1 MKIYRVC
8 FLILLI
14 NVLNDGL
21 LIADEIHLKNG
32 DRISG
37 DILSMKDNKLT
48 LNTSYAGEL
57 GIKWSEVVSMKTDKE
72 ISVILNN
79 GYLIRGM
86 TQDAEEGRV
95 RLSGDRTGQCEVIDI
110 ADVKAV
116 DVMERLKIKARANM
130 GINSIRGNSNQDA
143 TYFDGEVIL
152 RTAENRYT
160 AGGNLNRTED
170 SGKTIENNS
179 HGHLKYDYFISKKW
193 FAYANTSFET
203 DKLVDLNLRSLY
215 GVGSGYQFLET
226 PITNLYIEAGIN
238 YVTEDYMT
246 ISDENFISG
255 RWAVS
260 YDRYFHNRNFQ
271 FFHFHE
277 GYGSFE
283 DTNDWFIKSKT
294 GLRIPLFTGFNAS
307 LQLNLDWDNDPP
319 PGKKRF
325 DRALMFTLGYK
336 FEQ

>member
-8 FLILLI
+8 FLILLV

-21 LIADEIHLKNG
+21 LMADEIHLKNG

-37 DILSMKDNKLT
+37 EILSMKDNKLT
-48 LNTSYAGEL
+48 VKTSYAGEI
-57 GIKWSEVVSMKTDKE
+57 GIRWSEVVNVKTDQE

-79 GYLIRGM
+79 GYLVRGR
-86 TQDAEEGRV
+86 TQDAEQGKV
-95 RLSGDRTGQCEVIDI
+95 RLSSAMTGKSEMIAV

-116 DVMERLKIKARANM
+116 NVKERLKIKARANV
-130 GINSIRGNSNQDA
+130 GINSIRGNSNQD
-143 TYFDGEVIL
+143 TTHFDGELIL

-160 AGGNLNRTED
+160 AGGDLNRTED
-170 SGKTIENNS
+170 SGKAIEDNS
-179 HGHLKYDYFISKKW
+179 LGYLKYDYFISKKW
-193 FAYANTSFET
+193 FAYANASFET
-203 DKLVDLNLRSLY
+203 DKLVDLNLRSIY

-226 PITNLYIEAGIN
+226 PMNNLYVEAGIN

-246 ISDENFISG
+246 ISDEKFTSG

-260 YDRYFHNRNFQ
+260 YDRYFLNRAFQ

-277 GYGSFE
+277 GYGSFQQ
-283 DTNDWFIKSKT
+283 TNDWFIKSRT
-294 GLRIPLFTGFNAS
+294 GIRVPLFTGFNAS
-307 LQLNLDWDNDPP
+307 LQLNMDWDNDPP

-325 DRALMFTLGYK
+325 DRALMFTLGYQ
-336 FEQ
+336 FER